1 MPSAV
6 GNIAVVVATNR
17 EVSGGL
23 DPAAVTSQYR
33 RGGSPVPS
41 SSAPECSDSHELE
54 TLMAPGSHERG
65 HLLEE
70 ASEEQSLMGSANR
83 REEEDTPAPDPKVRV
98 KGKKKSFL
106 LFLFTP
112 SYFHMRRRCLIFA
125 SLPCVVFRRLFGMAP
140 SATTGATGS
149 RDTETR

>member
-1 MPSAV
+1 MPSGV

-23 DPAAVTSQYR
+23 DPTAVTSQYR

-41 SSAPECSDSHELE
+41 SGAPECSDSHELE

-70 ASEEQSLMGSANR
+70 ASEEQSLMGSANQ
-83 REEEDTPAPDPKVRV
+83 REEEDAPAPDPKVRV
-98 KGKKKSFL
+98 KEQKTQNKHILPVSF
-106 LFLFTP
+106 P
-112 SYFHMRRRCLIFA
+112 SLVEIVPNFVSFFC
-125 SLPCVVFRRLFGMAP
+125 RLFGTAP